1 MRSRTHAALAAL
13 LAVPCAPAQAT
24 PQLLWTN
31 PWSNQATVASYLWT
45 SPPANLEAADDFDV
59 SGTITRIVIDAN
71 GCSNCASPTI
81 AGAEVRF
88 YQWNAGAVGA
98 QLHRSFVPAGS
109 PGLRFD
115 PLTPQTIDV
124 TLPAPFLA
132 SGRHWVSVQLHFVG
146 GGYWNVWVSN
156 PGSPRLSPVRV
167 RDHLGSGTWGPAY
180 ASPWSTTPLHAD
192 LTFQLW
198 GVPAGSSGQQQT
210 PCVTW
215 SELSTTR
222 PAGAN
227 HSLLRAIKVFAHDD
241 VWAVGHSTIPI
252 GPDRDQFTTAMHWDG
267 LRWSIVPSPSPGP
280 APGLITCQLW
290 ALDGVASNDLWA
302 AGTYKIQVPGGWV
315 GQQVFAMHWDG
326 SSWTVPPGLPLPNTS
341 IGAGVSGSR
350 VLGVKAIF
358 ANDVWFVGDWL
369 DVVSSSSGQTIRPG
383 LLTHWDG
390 SSFTQFNQPIVTGVG
405 HQYFNAIDASGPADI
420 WVVGGAGV
428 AGNLPGSPTP
438 VIFHYDGS
446 RWTHRVCP
454 TPGNQVNLYDVEVRA
469 PNDVWIFGISSTQL
483 PSPTAT
489 TFMVH
494 WNGSTWTRLPG
505 PPGGVSSKVFAAN
518 DIWSAGSRVWHWNGN
533 AWSQSH
539 AFTSVFEGGLSAI
552 DGILPCQL
560 FGAGGQSLIGQVWPF
575 VARQDSLAYWHANE
589 RMPSVA
595 AAAPASLR
603 MTSPPRPGGSLTVAI
618 DDPQASHGAPSAS
631 TLWLVALAPAP
642 GFPTPMPFPI
652 GGASG
657 RPGELFIDP
666 TSLGYISPPVT
677 RGAGQ
682 GPVTHG
688 LPVPNDLAL
697 LGSSLFTQGVMLDPA
712 QPANLIVTN
721 GLDLRVGW

>member
-1 MRSRTHAALAAL
+1 M
-13 LAVPCAPAQAT
+13 
-24 PQLLWTN
+24 
-31 PWSNQATVASYLWT
+31 
-45 SPPANLEAADDFDV
+45 
-59 SGTITRIVIDAN
+59 
-71 GCSNCASPTI
+71 
-81 AGAEVRF
+81 
-88 YQWNAGAVGA
+88 
-98 QLHRSFVPAGS
+98 
-109 PGLRFD
+109 
-115 PLTPQTIDV
+115 
-124 TLPAPFLA
+124 
-132 SGRHWVSVQLHFVG
+132 
-146 GGYWNVWVSN
+146 
-156 PGSPRLSPVRV
+156 
-167 RDHLGSGTWGPAY
+167 
-180 ASPWSTTPLHAD
+180 
-192 LTFQLW
+192 
-198 GVPAGSSGQQQT
+198 
-210 PCVTW
+210 
-215 SELSTTR
+215 
-222 PAGAN
+222 
-227 HSLLRAIKVFAHDD
+227 
-241 VWAVGHSTIPI
+241 
-252 GPDRDQFTTAMHWDG
+252 
-267 LRWSIVPSPSPGP
+267 
-280 APGLITCQLW
+280 
-290 ALDGVASNDLWA
+290 
-302 AGTYKIQVPGGWV
+302 
-315 GQQVFAMHWDG
+315 
-326 SSWTVPPGLPLPNTS
+326 
-341 IGAGVSGSR
+341 
-350 VLGVKAIF
+350 LGVKAIF

-383 LLTHWDG
+383 LLAHLG
-390 SSFTQFNQPIVTGVG
+390 RLLLHAVQPAHRHRCGAPVLQRHRHSS
-405 HQYFNAIDASGPADI
+405 PADI
-420 WVVGGAGV
+420 WVVGGAHV
-428 AGNLPGSPTP
+428 RPATCPARRRRSSSITTARAGPTA
-438 VIFHYDGS
+438 S
-446 RWTHRVCP
+446 ARRL
-454 TPGNQVNLYDVEVRA
+454 GNQVNLYDVEVRA

-505 PPGGVSSKVFAAN
+505 PPGGMSSKVFAAN

-603 MTSPPRPGGSLTVAI
+603 MTSPPPRPGGSLTVAI

-682 GPVTHG
+682 GPVAHR
-688 LPVPNDLAL
+688 LPGAERPGAAR
-697 LGSSLFTQGVMLDPA
+697 GPRCSRRA
-712 QPANLIVTN
+712 
-721 GLDLRVGW
+721 